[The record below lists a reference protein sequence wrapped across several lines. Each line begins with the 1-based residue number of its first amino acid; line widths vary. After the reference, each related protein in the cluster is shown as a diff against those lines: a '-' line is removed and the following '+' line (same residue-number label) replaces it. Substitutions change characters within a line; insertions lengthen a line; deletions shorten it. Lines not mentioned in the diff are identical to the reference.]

1 MNTKQKIIT
10 ALYLIFAFV
19 VGVIVE
25 AKLIALGLGP
35 VFVGWALGAF
45 VSIVYIE
52 GWPDLEDEWLGLI
65 LWSCLPFAWLVAKT
79 ISILPERRE
88 II

>member
-19 VGVIVE
+19 VGAVVE

-35 VFVGWALGAF
+35 VFIG
-45 VSIVYIE
+45 
-52 GWPDLEDEWLGLI
+52 
-65 LWSCLPFAWLVAKT
+65 
-79 ISILPERRE
+79 
-88 II
+88 